1 MKNENENENADGNGN
16 GNGDG
21 NGDGD
26 GDLYI
31 KKAHKTATSPTHH
44 PVFSDQKSVFS
55 TYIHS

>member
-1 MKNENENENADGNGN
+1 MNNENDY
-16 GNGDG
+16 GD
-21 NGDGD
+21 GDGD

-31 KKAHKTATSPTHH
+31 KKKAYKTATSLTHH